1 MSGSGSEVS
10 GLGEYEATFRE
21 NNANETVLPNLTAED
36 IKALGIATVGH
47 RRELLDAIALLH
59 AGADAPPSSTSLPT
73 APVAAAATAEAAGER
88 RHS

>member
-1 MSGSGSEVS
+1 MADVRAASHAGPVADARIPR
-10 GLGEYEATFRE
+10 LG
-21 NNANETVLPNLTAED
+21 VLPNLTAED

-47 RRELLDAIALLH
+47 RRKLLDAIALLH

-73 APVAAAATAEAAGER
+73 APVAAAATAEAAEER